1 MDNDFDDNDYFLKLL
16 AYYFIYQC
24 LCHHYYSFLILITAS
39 HCKPD
44 VACMNKYL
52 II

>member
-24 LCHHYYSFLILITAS
+24 FMSSLLFLFDTDYSVSL
-39 HCKPD
+39 
-44 VACMNKYL
+44 
-52 II
+52 